1 MKRKILKVIGIVI
14 LITLLCTF
22 IGLVILAYGYGG
34 GKAVRPAKPNQ
45 HIIDLENKIKTEVKS
60 DIANI
65 ETPRNYELENCN
77 KHGFQQQEV
86 LIYID
91 NNSLKNEK
99 SLETYIL
106 NVNQRLQKIFPYDKK
121 CYDSV
126 IIQTQ
131 YFDTELDS
139 TINKRFS
146 FPMIK

>member
-1 MKRKILKVIGIVI
+1 MKRKIFKNIGMI
-14 LITLLCTF
+14 LLIMILCVC
-22 IGLVILAYGYGG
+22 ISLVILAYGYGG
-34 GKAVRPAKPNQ
+34 GKAVRPVEPNEN
-45 HIIDLENKIKTEVKS
+45 IIELEKKIKREVKS
-60 DIANI
+60 DIAYI

-91 NNSLKNEK
+91 NDSLKQDK
-99 SLETYIL
+99 VLELYVAS
-106 NVNQRLQKIFPYDKK
+106 VNKKLQKIFPYDKK
-121 CYDSV
+121 CYDSI

-131 YFDTELDS
+131 YFDTKLDS